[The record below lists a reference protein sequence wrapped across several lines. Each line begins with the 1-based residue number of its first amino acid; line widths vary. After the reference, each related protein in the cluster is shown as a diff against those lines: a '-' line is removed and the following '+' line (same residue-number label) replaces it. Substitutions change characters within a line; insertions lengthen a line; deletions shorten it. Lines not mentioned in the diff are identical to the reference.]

1 MPSEKFYFDVTGDG
15 LTVFLGPSE
24 ARLMEL
30 AWAAPQLTVKSALL
44 HLGDT
49 GGTAYTTVS
58 TLLNRLTEKKLLT
71 RHKDGRNFVY
81 AAAVGREEFV
91 RSRVITVQDC
101 MKRNFGAPNTWRS

>member
-1 MPSEKFYFDVTGDG
+1 MSSEKFHFDVTGEG

-30 AWAAPQLTVKSALL
+30 AWAVPRLTVKSALI

-58 TLLNRLTEKKLLT
+58 TLLNRLTDKRLLT

-81 AAAVGREEFV
+81 EAAIGREEFL
-91 RSRVITVQDC
+91 RSRLDSVLNC
-101 MKRNFGAPNTWRS
+101 LKRNFGAQGS

>member
-1 MPSEKFYFDVTGDG
+1 MSAEKFHFDVTGDG

-30 AWAAPQLTVKSALL
+30 AWAVPRLTVKSALI

-49 GGTAYTTVS
+49 SGTAYTTVS
-58 TLLNRLTEKKLLT
+58 TLLNRLTEKRLLI

-81 AAAVGREEFV
+81 EAAISRDEFLKSRLAAVR
-91 RSRVITVQDC
+91 DC
-101 MKRNFGAPNTWRS
+101 LKRNFGAQGD